1 MGEAVEKGG
10 RTMNEEKIGEGKR
23 RENHEMKRLGSLGLL
38 VLWALVEIS
47 PGMLLADSGI
57 YVFIKYLIK
66 KITMI
71 SIKTTNKGYGNTL
84 ISLMCNIMLA

>member
-1 MGEAVEKGG
+1 
-10 RTMNEEKIGEGKR
+10 MNEEKIGEGKR
-23 RENHEMKRLGSLGLL
+23 RENHEMKRLGSSWCSGRLLGPD
-38 VLWALVEIS
+38 VGWSQEIS

-66 KITMI
+66 NITMI